1 MLYYLKIK
9 QTKTENNKMT
19 IQEDTKGYVAILTV
33 PLLVFVMLMAIV
45 DHATAKQVTPCL
57 TDLECVTVNPSISE

>member
-1 MLYYLKIK
+1 
-9 QTKTENNKMT
+9 MT